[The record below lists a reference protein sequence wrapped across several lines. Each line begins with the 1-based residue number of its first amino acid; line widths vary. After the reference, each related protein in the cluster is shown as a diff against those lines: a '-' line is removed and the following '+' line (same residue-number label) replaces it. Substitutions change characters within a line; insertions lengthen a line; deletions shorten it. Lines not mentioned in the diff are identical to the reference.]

1 MGAKLSAGGG
11 ADGKY
16 PANAEK
22 NVTPF
27 VDVMLV
33 LLIIF
38 MIAAPLSTVSVPVE
52 LPPAAANP
60 TEERPPKPVFVSI
73 EKDGTIYVGDKAVVA
88 AALPDQLRAQLAD
101 STDERIY
108 LRADQTLTYRT
119 VMDVMNVL
127 QNAGFYKVGLVAEE
141 IPELAGGGAASGS

>member
-1 MGAKLSAGGG
+1 M
-11 ADGKY
+11 
-16 PANAEK
+16 

-52 LPPAAANP
+52 LPPASANP

-73 EKDGTIYVGDKAVVA
+73 AKDGKIFIGDEAVEKQS
-88 AALPDQLRAQLAD
+88 LPQLLRAKMAD

-127 QNAGFYKVGLVAEE
+127 QDAGFYKVGLVAEE
-141 IPELAGGGAASGS
+141 MLDSPKAGAASGS